1 MASKSSDTTAT
12 AALGVDSSGVSQ
24 GVKDAINS
32 LSQYKSVVKDTAA
45 QARLD
50 PSSINAQRAAY
61 ESLQIETSKYQKA
74 IDAIRAKQDEMTKNN
89 PAAAQSAEY
98 LRLGKQ
104 AQSYGTQITQTQ
116 SKIQKQGTAVAKAM
130 AASNQPIESF
140 DKGLQRIYRS
150 AVKSADAAEA
160 IGKVDL
166 TTKAN
171 VDPMIAVLDKLSAK
185 TTSTKAHLTSLEDA
199 FSTAK
204 FSPSNVSQQVEAY
217 DRMNASLNKYKTAIT
232 ELKTQQE
239 AMLKSSPSA
248 ASSKQYIAAQ
258 DAVDKYSAHI
268 AAAQSKIASQ
278 SQNVARAVTA
288 AGQPLASYDNHV
300 KQIASDGIRA
310 ATATDKLSRV
320 KLSTLTNDSEKGAE
334 KLGLLARASDATTSK
349 VVRLGGAF
357 KSMLAA
363 NVISNGISR
372 VTSMIS
378 GSVDDAIKRVDT
390 LNNATRSF
398 ENMGFSA
405 GKTKKA
411 MTDLDNA
418 ITGLPTSID
427 SAVRQTQ
434 LLAASTGDI
443 DKSTKIYKAMNDG
456 ILGFGG
462 SADMVENAVTQLS
475 QAFSNGKVDAE
486 TWNSMINSGM
496 GPALN
501 ALAKKMGITAG
512 QLKTDLSSGKIS
524 VKDFQDALIDLDNKG
539 GGGMKSLAQ
548 IAKDSTKGIGT
559 SWTNFKTSITRTIAA
574 VMDALAKAGLTDM
587 IDKGT
592 NAIKA
597 AIPLVTRLSVAIAM
611 KLATAVKA
619 TVQFFRD
626 FWDTLNKTGAI
637 DSVKTA
643 IASLVFAFR
652 NVVKAGTGGVPL
664 LTILTNVTASTIK
677 VVADVITLVARAI
690 MSMDPATIRLIG
702 FSIMGVVGAL
712 IALKATRSVVGTIQ
726 NISAGFSGLFG
737 DAEKGSLGVKN
748 AFLRLTKIKE
758 PYAPKKTAKDMAAL
772 GSTAENVAPKMASF
786 GQAMG
791 AGLSSLAK
799 LAGVS
804 LVMVSAAYSVK
815 LLSDSMTQLAS
826 LSWGQLAKGMVGM
839 TVALSLLVA
848 ATAGLGMIGETFAIG
863 VLAITPLIASIDGF
877 VFALGYLTNALANA
891 ATVLPVFLRSI
902 MPAFQVFYAEFSS
915 MNWYQI
921 FYTFAQ
927 SLLKGVLGALDAV
940 NKYGPTLINR
950 FVDVI
955 VGMALAIGKN
965 QYKLYNGLFDAIVLA
980 VNGLNDA
987 INRNYKRI
995 TNAGIGL
1002 VDTIAEAIGYGIGRA
1017 GFSGI
1022 GMHIV
1027 EGLWNGITDGWGKML
1042 NHMGFLTALLPKK
1055 VRHILGIHSPS
1066 RVFAEIGGFVTAGF
1080 AKGIDEGASDVTASM
1095 TNVVKTLNSSASGID
1110 DVSIVPVI
1118 STPVMGDD
1126 QLSSITDQIQAKL
1139 DSATFA
1145 VNVSALS
1152 GNAQASANNA
1162 TNAQT
1167 TSPSTSS
1174 TSNSINITINQQPGQ
1189 SAQSLVDMLTKQL
1202 NSQMA

>member
-12 AALGVDSSGVSQ
+12 AALGVDTSGVTQ

-32 LSQYKSVVKDTAA
+32 LSQYKSVVKEASA
-45 QARLD
+45 QAKLD
-50 PSSINAQRAAY
+50 PSNIDTQKKAY
-61 ESLQIETSKYQKA
+61 QALEAEVSKYQTV
-74 IDAIRAKQDEMTKNN
+74 IEAIRAKQAEMTKNN

-98 LRLGKQ
+98 LRLEKQ
-104 AQSYGTQITQTQ
+104 AQSYGTQITNTQ
-116 SKIQKQGTAVAKAM
+116 AKIQRQGDAVAKAM
-130 AASNQPIESF
+130 AASNKPIESF
-140 DKGLQRIYRS
+140 DEGLQKIYKS
-150 AVKSADAAEA
+150 AVKSADAAA
-160 IGKVDL
+160 SISKVSL
-166 TTKAN
+166 TTKPN
-171 VDPMIAVLDKLSAK
+171 VDPMIAVLDKLSSK
-185 TTSTKAHLTSLEDA
+185 TVSTEAHLTDLERA

-204 FSPSNVSQQVEAY
+204 FSPSNVSQQVAAY
-217 DRMNASLNKYKTAIT
+217 DQMNSSLNKYKAAVA

-258 DAVDKYSAHI
+258 EAVDRYSAHI
-268 AAAQSKIASQ
+268 AAAQSKITAQ

-288 AGQPLASYDNHV
+288 SGQPLASYDSHV
-300 KQIASDGIRA
+300 KQIAADGIRA
-310 ATATDKLSRV
+310 ATSADKLSRV
-320 KLSTLTNDSEKGAE
+320 RLSTLANDSEKGAE

-349 VVRLGGAF
+349 VVKMGSAF

-372 VTSMIS
+372 ITSMIS
-378 GSVDDAIKRVDT
+378 GSVDNAIKRVDT

-411 MTDLDNA
+411 MTDLDTA

-462 SADMVENAVTQLS
+462 SADMVENAVVQLS

-501 ALAKKMGITAG
+501 AIAKKLGMTTG
-512 QLKTDLSSGKIS
+512 QLKEALSSGKVS
-524 VKDFQDALIDLDNKG
+524 VKDFQDALIELDTKG

-559 SWTNFKTSITRTIAA
+559 SWTNFKTAVTRAVAA
-574 VMDALAKAGLTDM
+574 VMDALAKAGLTDL

-592 NAIKA
+592 NAIKG
-597 AIPLVTRLSVAIAM
+597 AIPLITQLSVTIAT
-611 KLATAVKA
+611 KLATTLKA
-619 TVQFFRD
+619 TVQFFRN

-637 DSVKTA
+637 DAVKTA
-643 IASLVFAFR
+643 IGSLVFAFQ
-652 NVVKAGTGGVPL
+652 NIVKAGTGGVPL
-664 LTILTNVTASTIK
+664 LTVLTNASAATIK
-677 VVADVITLVARAI
+677 IVANAVTLVATAI
-690 MSMDPATIRLIG
+690 MSMDPSTIRLIG

-712 IALKATRSVVGTIQ
+712 IALKATRAVVGTIQ
-726 NISAGFSGLFG
+726 NISAGFNGLFG

-758 PYAPKKTAKDMAAL
+758 PYAPKKTAQDMAAL
-772 GSTAENVAPKMASF
+772 GSTAENVAPKMATF
-786 GQAMG
+786 GEAMG
-791 AGLSSLAK
+791 AGLGSLAK

-815 LLSDSMTQLAS
+815 ILGDAITQLSS
-826 LSWGQLAKGMVGM
+826 LSWGQLAVGLTGMA
-839 TVALSLLVA
+839 VALGLLVA
-848 ATAGLGMIGETFAIG
+848 ATAGFGMIGEAFSVGLLT
-863 VLAITPLIASIDGF
+863 ITPLIAVIDGF
-877 VFALGYLTNALANA
+877 VFALGYLTNSLANA
-891 ATVLPVFLRSI
+891 ATVLPAFLENI
-902 MPAFQVFYAEFSS
+902 MPAFQVFYAEFAS
-915 MNWYQI
+915 MNWYQV

-927 SLLKGVLGALDAV
+927 SLLNGVLGALDAV
-940 NKYGPTLINR
+940 NKYGPALVNR

-965 QYKLYNGLFDAIVLA
+965 QYKLYNGLFDAVVLGI
-980 VNGLNDA
+980 NGLTDA

-995 TNAGIGL
+995 TNAGIDL

-1017 GFSGI
+1017 GFAGI
-1022 GMHIV
+1022 GVHIV
-1027 EGLWNGITDGWGKML
+1027 EGLWKGITDSWSKML
-1042 NHMGFLTALLPKK
+1042 NHMGILTALLPKK
-1055 VRHILGIHSPS
+1055 VRQILGIHSPS

-1080 AKGIDEGASDVTASM
+1080 AKGIDEGASDVVSSM
-1095 TNVVKTLNSSASGID
+1095 TDVVKTLNSSASDIS

-1118 STPVMGDD
+1118 SAPVMDDD
-1126 QLSSITDQIQAKL
+1126 QLSSITDQIQASL
-1139 DSATFA
+1139 DNATFR

-1152 GNAQASANNA
+1152 DNAQASANNA
-1162 TNAQT
+1162 SQARTA
-1167 TSPSTSS
+1167 SSTST

-1202 NSQMA
+1202 NSQIA